1 MMKNNQKILIG
12 IGILALIAL
21 LASLLLFVMPAGTDR
36 TPQDTNDIYIPVRGE
51 GVGSIGN
58 NTDEQ
63 RFSYW
68 ISLCNGK
75 NDEIFVSWIE
85 PIYSN
90 ELLKKSQ
97 TKNHKVIVEKTIL
110 PNNCTKINGE
120 LIFDSKGLSKTE
132 INSWNPYIIGFRI
145 SYEKII
151 QLD

>member
-1 MMKNNQKILIG
+1 MGNKKILIG
-12 IGILALIAL
+12 IGIIAII
-21 LASLLLFVMPAGTDR
+21 SLLGFILLVAMSAKTDR
-36 TPQDTNDIYIPVRGE
+36 TPQDTNDIYIPVQGA
-51 GVGSIGN
+51 GIGGIGN
-58 NTDEQ
+58 STDEQ
-63 RFSYW
+63 RYSYW

-90 ELLKKSQ
+90 ELLKRSQ

-110 PNNCTKINGE
+110 PDNCTKINGE

-132 INSWNPYIIGFRI
+132 IDSWEPYLTGFRI

-151 QLD
+151 KVT